1 MLATLLT
8 VAIAGHVEPSARH
21 LLWYLAV
28 FGSFTSTVFLG
39 LVTVA
44 ALRYVQVSRLR
55 RRQALATARHDLPP
69 VTVLKPVHGME
80 PRLEENLESF
90 FRQDYPQF
98 EIIFGAR
105 SRDNEALAVVERLR
119 ARYPN
124 VRTQVVIS
132 GDPSWPNAKVFS
144 LAKMIAS
151 SDNDYFVISDSDIL
165 AEPDFLRNVVPPL
178 LNPKVGLV
186 TCLYKGIPA
195 RGFWSRLEAMG
206 MSVEMP
212 SGVMV
217 ADMLEGMKFALGAAM
232 AVRRDAIE
240 AIGGIRETADFY
252 SDDFVLG
259 NRIAQA
265 GYEVVLSHYKV
276 GHVLTVR
283 SLRRSFGDQLRWMKS
298 TRFSRPWGHVGSGLT
313 YAVPYGLLALLLVF
327 GHRHWISHSLGIHLA
342 LSLFAIAWLNR
353 MLLAVIVG
361 WGIIRDP
368 RCLRLCW
375 LYPLRDMLG
384 FCTWAASFAGNK
396 FLWRGEPYQFGEG
409 GRITPV
415 QRSLEFLR
423 DHLPQAHD

>member
-1 MLATLLT
+1 MLETLLT
-8 VAIAGHVEPSARH
+8 VASAGHVEHSARH
-21 LLWYLAV
+21 FLWYVAV

-39 LVTVA
+39 LVMVA

-55 RRQALATARHDLPP
+55 RRQALATARQTLPP

-90 FRQDYPQF
+90 FRQDYPRF

-105 SRDNEALAVVERLR
+105 SQDNEALVVVERLR
-119 ARYPN
+119 AKYPK

-132 GDPSWPNAKVFS
+132 GEPSWPNAKIFS
-144 LAKMIAS
+144 LANMLLA

-165 AEPDFLRNVVPPL
+165 VKPDFLRNVVPPL
-178 LNPKVGLV
+178 LHPKVGLV
-186 TCLYKGIPA
+186 TCLYEGIPA

-240 AIGGIRETADFY
+240 AMGGIRETADFY

-259 NRIAQA
+259 NRIAEA

-276 GHVLTVR
+276 GHVLVAR

-298 TRFSRPWGHVGSGLT
+298 TRFSRPRGHIGSGLT
-313 YAVPYGLLALLLVF
+313 YAVPYGVLALLLAF
-327 GHRHWISHSLGIHLA
+327 AHRHQVPHPRGVHLA
-342 LSLFAIAWLNR
+342 LSLFAMAWLNR

-361 WGIIRDP
+361 WGIIRDR
-368 RCLRLCW
+368 RCLWLCW

-384 FCTWAASFAGNK
+384 FCAWAASYTGNR
-396 FLWRGEPYQFGEG
+396 FFWRGELYQFGEG

-423 DHLPQAHD
+423 DRVPQAHD